1 MEDIQDKYFIAI
13 ADYIKNFID
22 EEGIDV
28 ADLAAAANVDRKQ
41 VYRLIKKE
49 NMPRLS
55 TLLKISLAAGIEP
68 SKLFSI
74 EFNFKVYMRENNILK
89 ANSKKASGKVK

>member
-13 ADYIKNFID
+13 ADYVKNFID

-74 EFNFKVYMRENNILK
+74 EFDFKIYMKENNILK
-89 ANSKKASGKVK
+89 ASSRKKAGQR